1 MHSRGVGCAN
11 GHTCSGDRAEYR
23 VVLEQPLRA
32 LLLDCDGGGACDAV
46 GVNLVR
52 RQAEAGWHV
61 AVRAEQAVHSRKWI
75 ARTDGLDSLCF
86 VVSGARPY
94 VVVLTSGHFF
104 DVTMTAGIF
113 FDLTLT
119 KPNLAC
125 LSATRRQN
133 FDAPV
138 MKRVKMTTT
147 APRLFLAY
155 ATVTLTQI
163 CHITVVD
170 GSFCYFTLWSSYLF
184 HVPV

>member
-1 MHSRGVGCAN
+1 
-11 GHTCSGDRAEYR
+11 
-23 VVLEQPLRA
+23 
-32 LLLDCDGGGACDAV
+32 
-46 GVNLVR
+46 
-52 RQAEAGWHV
+52 
-61 AVRAEQAVHSRKWI
+61 
-75 ARTDGLDSLCF
+75 
-86 VVSGARPY
+86 
-94 VVVLTSGHFF
+94 
-104 DVTMTAGIF
+104 MTAGIF

-119 KPNLAC
+119 KPNLVC

-138 MKRVKMTTT
+138 MKRVQMTTT

-184 HVPV
+184 HVPVWHRGKIDSTLWSRKSLGGPSITPRLGSGAVSYLPLPASSSASFSHDYGVEELGLAVGCFSILVFTSKRGIQRASGKSP